1 MAAALDLRLHFDRRE
16 RGCGRFLDAI
26 VARTRSVESVRAVDR
41 KAAEFHFS
49 AVFFRHVHRIG
60 LRRSKRTTCRRKW
73 KINPLVLS
81 MKMAIPGTVD
91 LAIDDG
97 ARTGCPAFRHGRTE
111 ISGARNFTARHS
123 LTRLE
128 LLHRLLV
135 VCWRETQPQLPESLA
150 RIAADQRTWHVVGG
164 VENCC
169 VPSLA
174 KWSDL
179 HCSST
184 DPGSDGARELFSRT
198 IVGLD
203 CITFWH

>member
-1 MAAALDLRLHFDRRE
+1 
-16 RGCGRFLDAI
+16 
-26 VARTRSVESVRAVDR
+26 
-41 KAAEFHFS
+41 
-49 AVFFRHVHRIG
+49 
-60 LRRSKRTTCRRKW
+60 
-73 KINPLVLS
+73 
-81 MKMAIPGTVD
+81 MAIPGTVD

-97 ARTGCPAFRHGRTE
+97 ARTGCPAVRRTE
-111 ISGARNFTARHS
+111 LSGARNFTARHS

-135 VCWRETQPQLPESLA
+135 VGWRETHPQLPESFA

-184 DPGSDGARELFSRT
+184 VQVAMALAHCYRAKRFVDCNFTLALIRCYPARRT
-198 IVGLD
+198 KMYN
-203 CITFWH
+203 TRSNKTSS